1 MTSRQRVRKLPTRNA
16 NRDAEAQAEIRN
28 NQSAAGAPPTPDIT
42 HELRCHL
49 CMCRHCVLVSP
60 RRLVSMHD
68 IIRDAPYHSVLYE
81 ITISLLKAW
90 EQNINSLKGKS
101 PYYCKFTSIFCC
113 HMLPDSSCDVQPT
126 ATSTHK
132 ASYLITLVIMVFKQR
147 HEPLYIIVTSF
158 TGLHSVTFLPEYSKS
173 AAAPPNRRD
182 NLPCAPLLPRPAL
195 TAIQG
200 LAVLR
205 SSMSTPHRPN
215 LMKTKMSP
223 ASNKKSTDA

>member
-147 HEPLYIIVTSF
+147 HEPLYIIVTIP
-158 TGLHSVTFLPEYSKS
+158 VLPDSIVS
-173 AAAPPNRRD
+173 LFCQSIANRR
-182 NLPCAPLLPRPAL
+182 PHHRTAATTCPAPHFYRAPRSPQSRAL
-195 TAIQG
+195 RFYAALCQLRTAQI
-200 LAVLR
+200 
-205 SSMSTPHRPN
+205 
-215 LMKTKMSP
+215 
-223 ASNKKSTDA
+223 